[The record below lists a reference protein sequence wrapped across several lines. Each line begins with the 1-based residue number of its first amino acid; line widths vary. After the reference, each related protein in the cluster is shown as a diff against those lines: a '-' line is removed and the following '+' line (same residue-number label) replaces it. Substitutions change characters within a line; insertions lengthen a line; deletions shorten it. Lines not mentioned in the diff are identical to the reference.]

1 MGKKIIQVI
10 SEVNRMN
17 DLMRFSENREVLNES
32 IAGVL
37 KSLKTLVRNNIG
49 DITKYGIKEVDNLA
63 KAMINAKTADEFFD
77 LLNDINSYES
87 KIAKQLRRDVFDI
100 LPEVTQNRI
109 KLIIKQIEDNIDT
122 IPEDKFTGIIDDIID
137 EQFANESENVR
148 SFLKDSLSD
157 NSDKISSKLDDIGLK
172 SNLDSKIIDSL
183 VDDDIKNIDERLMT
197 DDDIRNAF
205 KSENTEW
212 WNKSFFRIFADKRRE
227 TTRALQSYKIDDA
240 TKSVLKGKTKGQIRE
255 LVKKEIKEGIE
266 GNKELQKIIKDKSF
280 WGRWTRLS
288 TKQKI
293 TIVLSLWLG
302 GAPAV
307 ILVAGLAGLLKNKSG
322 DALIWLTD
330 WFEGLSENMEI
341 EELGLF
347 TSLKEGNKEEILKTI
362 LEKDDSVPNDMF
374 DEHGN
379 LVEDKYMINYSTNN
393 DKIEILDITNN
404 YTPVKT
410 YTTDEINNLI
420 KS

>member
-374 DEHGN
+374 VCRVIYH
-379 LVEDKYMINYSTNN
+379 VF
-393 DKIEILDITNN
+393 ILH
-404 YTPVKT
+404 
-410 YTTDEINNLI
+410 
-420 KS
+420 